1 MHQSEGSLEPT
12 RLFGAPSLLIT
23 ARLDGSRGGRGDGC
37 PARFPRGGAP
47 ARATAAVKQQGAGR
61 VAVAVPPV
69 RPGRLRR
76 SRGGSRRVPPGAVAA
91 SSGAVRRRPSQAPS
105 QAPFQAKWGARL
117 QAPHDRNSPLQ
128 APHDRNSLSPPAARP
143 RCPRGAGPSPAAP
156 GRPSRCGPGPRRSPR
171 RACRGWPVAPRAGP
185 ACVDANSLRR
195 VWRLNFE
202 FRAVARRTSSCT
214 RMLSRSSGPR
224 AVPRPRPAPAP
235 AAGHPA
241 VVAAFGL
248 RTALTY
254 RAARA
259 GGGAAR
265 ASPGLPQRAIAMGGF
280 GPGRDRRALFTGRTS
295 VDVQPAGRDA
305 LRLNPAS

>member
-1 MHQSEGSLEPT
+1 M
-12 RLFGAPSLLIT
+12 
-23 ARLDGSRGGRGDGC
+23 
-37 PARFPRGGAP
+37 
-47 ARATAAVKQQGAGR
+47 
-61 VAVAVPPV
+61 
-69 RPGRLRR
+69 
-76 SRGGSRRVPPGAVAA
+76 
-91 SSGAVRRRPSQAPS
+91 
-105 QAPFQAKWGARL
+105 

-128 APHDRNSLSPPAARP
+128 APHDRNPLSPPAARP

-224 AVPRPRPAPAP
+224 AVPRPRPAIPRPRPAFP
-235 AAGHPA
+235 QLLPRLG
-241 VVAAFGL
+241 V
-248 RTALTY
+248 
-254 RAARA
+254 
-259 GGGAAR
+259 AAR

-280 GPGRDRRALFTGRTS
+280 GPGRDRLALFTGRS
-295 VDVQPAGRDA
+295 KDVHQSEGSLEPHTFVGIRSPQPLNNGTTRRLPGRTRG
-305 LRLNPAS
+305 RLPRPVWFPCGGERGPSRRGPGRGLPPGEASTKTKP